1 MKLASIIKKVLIV
14 LGLMWILTLSQNLLE
29 PCLAM
34 STNSEVKAEICATN
48 CELKCSDMNT
58 TSINYQFSSPISQ
71 CARSIQKNN
80 FRNSSSI
87 CDERKLFNKK
97 LSYLEWIDYNYRG
110 QFCSAN
116 LPYAICHLLI

>member
-14 LGLMWILTLSQNLLE
+14 LGLMWILTLSQNLLK
-29 PCLAM
+29 PCFAI
-34 STNSEVKAEICATN
+34 STGSGVKAEICAIE
-48 CELKCSDMNT
+48 CELRCSDMNT
-58 TSINYQFSSPISQ
+58 TSVTYQFSAPLSQ

-80 FRNSSSI
+80 SKSTSSI
-87 CDERKLFNKK
+87 TGERKMLNKN
-97 LSYLEWIDYNYRG
+97 LIYLEWADYNYRG